1 MVIPTYINAIFKDEN
16 FDCAKVKLETKPFV
30 SGSIDSVINWMVS
43 NPIGN
48 VDMEDIKSHE
58 TFFFLACKHNP
69 SDELITWL
77 VETGETNLNF
87 VNSQGENILE
97 YLGKSAFNS
106 PQISSRIKL
115 LLNLGWE
122 KFDLNKP
129 NKFSDSVF
137 DIFCYSGYTDVIN
150 YCFLKGFE
158 PSQERIARLIQKI
171 NNIITGECDDYWSTD
186 EVNEE
191 FLFQTLEQVLNLLE
205 QNKIC

>member
-1 MVIPTYINAIFKDEN
+1 MVIPTYINTFFRDANADSVKI
-16 FDCAKVKLETKPFV
+16 KLETKPFV
-30 SGSIDSVINWMVS
+30 SGSIDSVVNWMVS

-48 VDMEDIKSHE
+48 VDMEDNKSHE
-58 TFFFLACKHNP
+58 TLFFLACRYNS

-87 VNSQGENILE
+87 VNSQGENVLE

-115 LLNLGWE
+115 LLSLGWD

-129 NKFSDSVF
+129 NNFSDSIF
-137 DIFCYSGYTDVIN
+137 DIFCYSGYLDVIN
-150 YCFLKGFE
+150 YCFSKGFE
-158 PSQERIARLIQKI
+158 PSQEKLTQLIQKI
-171 NNIITGECDDYWSTD
+171 NNIITEDCDDYWSTD
-186 EVNEE
+186 EVDEE
-191 FLFQTLEQVLNLLE
+191 FLFQTLGQVLNLLE